1 MEILAIHWYQVHG
14 MFDDTYV
21 SFIVGVGVNA
31 GVVVVCG
38 VVVVT
43 HYALFI
49 LNLYYIQ
56 FYRFYVQI

>member
-1 MEILAIHWYQVHG
+1 

-31 GVVVVCG
+31 GVVVVCD

-49 LNLYYIQ
+49 LNLNYIQ
-56 FYRFYVQI
+56 FYRFCVQV